1 MIVKRLVLKNFR
13 NYSDLSWQPGS
24 GINIISGNNAQGKT
38 NILEALY
45 YSANGRSFRTSRDK
59 EIIGWN
65 GEDSYVS
72 TQFEG
77 KKSSFEI
84 SSYIKNEHQSSFSIN
99 GQKERKNKIFKPGF
113 AVVFTPADLDLI
125 AGSPSGRRKWLD
137 YELGSF
143 KIDYLHNL
151 SNYEKV
157 VNQRNNLFKNRDRRL
172 NISDLIGS
180 WDEQL
185 FFYGVNLI
193 TERIKLLRELFP
205 YLREVVSILTDGR
218 EEITFNYLS
227 SLPLD
232 KGMDKK
238 GILKLYKEIVEKQ
251 LEQEISRQQTLFGP
265 HRDDLS
271 FYLNGIEVK
280 KYGSRGQ
287 QRTVVLALKIALM
300 KMFNQEYQ
308 EYPVLLLDDV
318 FLELDSARQKGLVE
332 ILKSDA
338 QVFISSERKLA
349 EYFDGRERRF
359 NVSQGVICE
368 EEG

>member
-1 MIVKRLVLKNFR
+1 M
-13 NYSDLSWQPGS
+13 
-24 GINIISGNNAQGKT
+24 
-38 NILEALY
+38 
-45 YSANGRSFRTSRDK
+45 
-59 EIIGWN
+59 
-65 GEDSYVS
+65 
-72 TQFEG
+72 
-77 KKSSFEI
+77 
-84 SSYIKNEHQSSFSIN
+84 
-99 GQKERKNKIFKPGF
+99 
-113 AVVFTPADLDLI
+113 
-125 AGSPSGRRKWLD
+125 
-137 YELGSF
+137 
-143 KIDYLHNL
+143 
-151 SNYEKV
+151 
-157 VNQRNNLFKNRDRRL
+157 
-172 NISDLIGS
+172 
-180 WDEQL
+180 
-185 FFYGVNLI
+185 
-193 TERIKLLRELFP
+193 
-205 YLREVVSILTDGR
+205 
-218 EEITFNYLS
+218 
-227 SLPLD
+227 D